1 MRSFTVLML
10 AALAASPAF
19 AAEYTQ
25 LDDLSLPGSNR
36 YERCLSLAHASPQ
49 AALDA
54 AIKWNGGAP
63 ADHCMAVAL
72 TGLKRYAEAAA
83 KLDRLARDKN
93 VGLPADRATIFDQAG
108 NAWLL
113 AALAPQANDSFTAGL
128 ALSPGNPDLLMDRAR
143 ASALRKD
150 WGAAERD
157 LSAAILRDVANPE
170 LYVLRASARHALGH
184 KEDARADLNQALHL
198 RPDYA
203 EALLERG
210 SMKVEAGDGDGA
222 RADWQAVIDNSPNS
236 GEASEARKRLG
247 ELEPATPSATAAPA
261 GPAVPAVP

>member
-1 MRSFTVLML
+1 MRFSSFVIVMVLL
-10 AALAASPAF
+10 ASPAL

-36 YERCLSLAHASPQ
+36 YERCLSLARASPQ

-63 ADHCMAVAL
+63 ADHCMAVAM

-93 VGLPADRATIFDQAG
+93 VGTPADRATIFDQAG

-113 AALAPQANDSFTAGL
+113 ASLAPQANDSFTAGL
-128 ALSPGNPDLLMDRAR
+128 ALTPGNPDLLMDRAR

-157 LSAAILRDVANPE
+157 LSAALLRDVANPE
-170 LYVLRASARHALGH
+170 LYVLRASARHALGR
-184 KEDARADLNQALHL
+184 KAAARADLDQALHL
-198 RPDYA
+198 RPNYA

-210 SMKVEAGDGDGA
+210 SMKMEDGDGDGA
-222 RADWQAVIDNSPNS
+222 RADWQAVIDSSPNS
-236 GEASEARKRLG
+236 AEANEARKRLA
-247 ELEPATPSATAAPA
+247 ELEPAPSSAAA
-261 GPAVPAVP
+261 LAVPAVP